1 MSVSQ
6 TACPETTPKCS
17 QFLLV
22 LGAIGKVLDGLG
34 QAGGLLILTESF
46 FLPTVEAPAPRAR
59 KSVSLWSNLGAA
71 PVVTGASGN
80 AVGLTVL
87 GSF

>member
-6 TACPETTPKCS
+6 TACPTTTPKCS

-34 QAGGLLILTESF
+34 QAGGLLILAESL
-46 FLPTVEAPAPRAR
+46 FLPTVEAPARR
-59 KSVSLWSNLGAA
+59 KTQSVSGWPDLHAA
-71 PVVTGASGN
+71 PVVASDSGE
-80 AVGLTVL
+80 AIGLTVL